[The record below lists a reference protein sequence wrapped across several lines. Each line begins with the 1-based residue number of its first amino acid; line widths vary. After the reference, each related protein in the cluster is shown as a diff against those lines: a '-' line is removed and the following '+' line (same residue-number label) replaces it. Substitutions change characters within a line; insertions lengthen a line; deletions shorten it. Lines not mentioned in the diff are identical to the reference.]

1 MFLWLAANTST
12 NVAMFRV
19 LALSDSIE
27 SIPKLLSLGPFM
39 LFRRY
44 VFIRFNAE
52 KLLSHAAL
60 LTGIVTAI

>member
-1 MFLWLAANTST
+1 MST
-12 NVAMFRV
+12 NMVMLRA

-27 SIPKLLSLGPFM
+27 SIPKLLRVESVM

-44 VFIRFNAE
+44 VFIFFSAE
-52 KLLSHAAL
+52 KLLSQAAL